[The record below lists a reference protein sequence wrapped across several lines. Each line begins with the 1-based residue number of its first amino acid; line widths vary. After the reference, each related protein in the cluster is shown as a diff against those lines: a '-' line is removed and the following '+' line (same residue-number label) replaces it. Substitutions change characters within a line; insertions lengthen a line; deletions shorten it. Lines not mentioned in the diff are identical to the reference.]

1 MIAKQTR
8 ELAELLKPVIQ
19 RAQGARDV
27 CDALVDRVGG
37 ERFVLIGEASH
48 GTYEFYA
55 TRAELTKRLIEEK
68 GFTAVVAEADWP
80 DAYRVNRYVRGFD
93 DDRNPAEALEGF
105 KRFPQWMWRNEVVV
119 EFARWLR
126 EFNARRSEGGL
137 KCGFYGMD
145 LYSMGAS
152 MQSVLEYL
160 DKVDPEAA
168 GRARYRY
175 SCLEDFAE
183 DPQVYGYAAGFGL
196 SKDCEKRVVQQLV
209 ELQERRSTYA
219 RRDGRLAE
227 DEYFVAEQNARLV
240 RNAEEYYRQMFGG
253 RVSTWNLRDGHMV
266 ETLEALTNYLDA
278 RHGAGTTKVVVWA
291 HNSHLGDARAT
302 EMGETGEVNVGSL
315 CRERWQ
321 GEVFNIGFS
330 TYGGTVTAAD
340 DWDSPARRKRV
351 NPGMPGSYEEAF
363 HEVGYDFVLP
373 LREVT
378 GEVSVELR
386 RARLQRAIGVI
397 YRPQTERVSHY
408 FDARL
413 AAQFDAMIH
422 LDETRALEPL
432 EQTPEWMMGRG
443 METYPSGV

>member
-1 MIAKQTR
+1 
-8 ELAELLKPVIQ
+8 
-19 RAQGARDV
+19 
-27 CDALVDRVGG
+27 VDRVGG

-48 GTYEFYA
+48 GTHEFYA

-93 DDRNPAEALEGF
+93 DDGDAAEALEGF

-126 EFNARRSEGGL
+126 EFNAWRGEGGL

-183 DPQVYGYAAGFGL
+183 DPQAYGYAAGFGL
-196 SKDCEKRVVQQLV
+196 SKDCERRVVQQLV

-278 RHGAGTTKVVVWA
+278 RHGAGKTKVVVWA

-302 EMGETGEVNVGSL
+302 EMGEAGEVNVGSL

-330 TYGGTVTAAD
+330 TYSGTVTAAD
-340 DWDSPARRKRV
+340 DWDGPARRKRV
-351 NPGMPGSYEEAF
+351 NAGMPGSYEEAF

-378 GEVSVELR
+378 GEASVELR
-386 RARLQRAIGVI
+386 QARLQRAIGVI

-408 FDARL
+408 FNARL